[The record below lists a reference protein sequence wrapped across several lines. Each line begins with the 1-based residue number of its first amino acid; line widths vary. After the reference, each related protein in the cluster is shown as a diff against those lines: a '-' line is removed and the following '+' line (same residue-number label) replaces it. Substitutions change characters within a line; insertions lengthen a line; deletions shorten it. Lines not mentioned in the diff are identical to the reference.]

1 MRVVVP
7 EEVVMQPRLPV
18 AILVLQP
25 ERLVRIGNI
34 GFLREF
40 APAAIV
46 AEPQQPSL
54 AVGHLPRQADLVAVE
69 VVDLPS
75 GFARFVLP
83 FANLR
88 QRFIRILVGIDVGIA
103 SVRVNFLQQAA
114 AVPNEFDAA
123 AGDGFQTAFPVGGGA
138 VFFADFN
145 LFFGN
150 PAVERVVFVA
160 PDFLAALPP
169 DFGQHEAVF
178 EVVAQGAAAAVG
190 QAHEGEVAEGVVVVF
205 GPVVGFDAVVSDGGG
220 MCFVRRCR
228 NSFGNVFRRHC
239 GYVDDVVRR
248 IEGE

>member
-103 SVRVNFLQQAA
+103 SVRVNFLQQMA

-123 AGDGFQTAFPVGGGA
+123 AGDGFQTAFSTLVRCSGRPSLSNE
-138 VFFADFN
+138 FFIVISTRAFQN
-145 LFFGN
+145 LMHHKYNCLLTKITCKF
-150 PAVERVVFVA
+150 
-160 PDFLAALPP
+160 
-169 DFGQHEAVF
+169 
-178 EVVAQGAAAAVG
+178 
-190 QAHEGEVAEGVVVVF
+190 
-205 GPVVGFDAVVSDGGG
+205 
-220 MCFVRRCR
+220 
-228 NSFGNVFRRHC
+228 
-239 GYVDDVVRR
+239 
-248 IEGE
+248 

>member
-1 MRVVVP
+1 MCVRSKRVEVFIPPQPDRVLIDKPPRMRVVVP
-7 EEVVMQPRLPV
+7 EEVVMQPRFPV

-103 SVRVNFLQQAA
+103 SVRLNFLQQVA
-114 AVPNEFDAA
+114 AV
-123 AGDGFQTAFPVGGGA
+123 GYGFQTAFSTLVRCSGRPSLSNE
-138 VFFADFN
+138 FFIVISTRAFQN
-145 LFFGN
+145 LMHHKYNCLLTKITCKF
-150 PAVERVVFVA
+150 
-160 PDFLAALPP
+160 
-169 DFGQHEAVF
+169 
-178 EVVAQGAAAAVG
+178 
-190 QAHEGEVAEGVVVVF
+190 
-205 GPVVGFDAVVSDGGG
+205 
-220 MCFVRRCR
+220 
-228 NSFGNVFRRHC
+228 
-239 GYVDDVVRR
+239 
-248 IEGE
+248 

>member
-1 MRVVVP
+1 MVWSIFIDSFCKTQRVNPPLSIRRKGIQILPAFQPDRVLIDKPARMRVVEP

-75 GFARFVLP
+75 GSARFVLP

-103 SVRVNFLQQAA
+103 SVRVNFLQQV
-114 AVPNEFDAA
+114 AVLSE
-123 AGDGFQTAFPVGGGA
+123 TI
-138 VFFADFN
+138 
-145 LFFGN
+145 
-150 PAVERVVFVA
+150 
-160 PDFLAALPP
+160 
-169 DFGQHEAVF
+169 
-178 EVVAQGAAAAVG
+178 
-190 QAHEGEVAEGVVVVF
+190 
-205 GPVVGFDAVVSDGGG
+205 
-220 MCFVRRCR
+220 
-228 NSFGNVFRRHC
+228 FRRPLA
-239 GYVDDVVRR
+239 R
-248 IEGE
+248 

>member
-1 MRVVVP
+1 
-7 EEVVMQPRLPV
+7 MQPRLPV

-54 AVGHLPRQADLVAVE
+54 TVGHLPRQADLVAVE

-103 SVRVNFLQQAA
+103 SVRVNFLQQV
-114 AVPNEFDAA
+114 AVLSE
-123 AGDGFQTAFPVGGGA
+123 TI
-138 VFFADFN
+138 
-145 LFFGN
+145 
-150 PAVERVVFVA
+150 
-160 PDFLAALPP
+160 
-169 DFGQHEAVF
+169 
-178 EVVAQGAAAAVG
+178 
-190 QAHEGEVAEGVVVVF
+190 
-205 GPVVGFDAVVSDGGG
+205 
-220 MCFVRRCR
+220 
-228 NSFGNVFRRHC
+228 FRRPLA
-239 GYVDDVVRR
+239 R
-248 IEGE
+248 

>member
-1 MRVVVP
+1 MRVIVP

-103 SVRVNFLQQAA
+103 SVRVNFPQQMA

-123 AGDGFQTAFPVGGGA
+123 AGDGFQTAFLVGGGA

-145 LFFGN
+145 
-150 PAVERVVFVA
+150 
-160 PDFLAALPP
+160 
-169 DFGQHEAVF
+169 F
-178 EVVAQGAAAAVG
+178 ENMPSKQEGGA
-190 QAHEGEVAEGVVVVF
+190 
-205 GPVVGFDAVVSDGGG
+205 
-220 MCFVRRCR
+220 
-228 NSFGNVFRRHC
+228 GNVKLSFILISKMLLL
-239 GYVDDVVRR
+239 YVTACFPIRFSS
-248 IEGE
+248 